1 MISVIEANKWLHNM
15 KAKREVELEV
25 NTKENVLV
33 KSHKGKL
40 QLDGSTKPLK
50 GQVGVA
56 CTIASRERVRTFY
69 GKNAEK
75 STNPLEQKG
84 RETEVIL
91 KKIKAIMASQ
101 PLEYSALLEEST
113 RGLEQMSYDPLTE
126 IFKNPAFIRQKTELA
141 QSGQPL
147 TAIKLYNKADV
158 RLQAKW
164 AFFTLMDKADQ
175 IFGLKDLEWTI
186 NAGFEG
192 LQQALRENGQII
204 FQGKYGVCFHGG
216 INISKH
222 PKESTADREV
232 YFFKPGTLH
241 ASSWTHCVIVDQ
253 AKIIEG
259 KPFILFR
266 DPYNASS
273 PGTPAKA
280 YMLSYDNFIQRIS
293 DKYGNVGGPSTTYGL
308 AVEQEQAVTASEEE
322 ALISQV
328 SNLSV

>member
-1 MISVIEANKWLHNM
+1 M
-15 KAKREVELEV
+15 KAKREVELV
-25 NTKENVLV
+25 VDSKENVLV

-40 QLDGSTKPLK
+40 QLDGSTKPLR

-56 CTIASRERVRTFY
+56 CTIASRERVRVFY
-69 GKNAEK
+69 GKNAEQ
-75 STNPLEQKG
+75 STNLLEQKG
-84 RETEVIL
+84 RQTEVIL
-91 KKIKAIMASQ
+91 KKVKAIMASQ
-101 PLEYSALLEEST
+101 PLDYSALLEEST

-141 QSGQPL
+141 QSRQPL
-147 TAIKLYNKADV
+147 TAVKLYHMADID
-158 RLQAKW
+158 LQAKW

-175 IFGLKDLEWTI
+175 IFGLKNLDWTI

-192 LQQALRENGQII
+192 LQQALRDNGQII

-216 INISKH
+216 SNIGKH
-222 PKESTADREV
+222 PRESTADREV

-253 AKIIEG
+253 AKIIDG

-273 PGTPAKA
+273 PGTPDKA
-280 YMLSYDNFIQRIS
+280 YMLSYANFIQRIS

-308 AVEQEQAVTASEEE
+308 AVEQEQARAVNEDEDIVSS
-322 ALISQV
+322 LSDLVIS
-328 SNLSV
+328 